1 MKKICFLLVLLICPF
16 VVSALDLA
24 NNAKSGI
31 IMEPTT
37 NKIIFEKNSHE
48 HLEPA
53 SMTKMMTL
61 LLTFEAIDN
70 GKISL
75 DDMVH
80 ISKVAAS
87 MGGSQMFLEE
97 NSNIR
102 LEEIIK
108 GVSIASANDG
118 AVALAEYI
126 GGSVENFV
134 SMMNQKVADLG
145 LTDTH
150 FANPHGLHADNHYS
164 SAYDMAIIAA
174 NLISHEKILQY
185 TSIYEDY
192 FNKPD
197 GSRTWLVNTNKLT
210 RYYDG
215 VDGLKTGY
223 TKEAGY
229 CLTATAK
236 KNNIRYITVVMGEPS
251 SDLRSSETTNMLNY
265 AFNSFKLN
273 TIISKSQELG
283 NIYIDKSKEKTAK
296 IVAKKDITEL
306 ISKEK
311 DSPNYTYN
319 LKIDKLN
326 APIKAGTKIGTIE
339 IIDNEGLIVREEE
352 ITIESDITKSSFIK
366 MVFENFLTIIRGKKV
381 NKIV

>member
-1 MKKICFLLVLLICPF
+1 MKKIYFLLVLLVCPF
-16 VVSALDLA
+16 SVLALDLA
-24 NNAKSGI
+24 SNAKSAI

-37 NKIIFEKNSHE
+37 GKVIFEKNSNE
-48 HLEPA
+48 RLEPA
-53 SMTKMMTL
+53 SMTKIMTL

-75 DDMVH
+75 DDMVT
-80 ISKVAAS
+80 ISKRAAD
-87 MGGSQMFLEE
+87 MGGSQMFLEAG
-97 NSNIR
+97 SNIR

-118 AVALAEYI
+118 AIALAEYI

-134 SMMNQKVADLG
+134 DMMNKKAEDLG
-145 LTDTH
+145 LSNTH
-150 FANPHGLHADNHYS
+150 FINPHGLHADNHYS
-164 SAYDMAIIAA
+164 SAYDMAIMAS
-174 NLISHEKILQY
+174 NLINHEKILNY

-197 GSRTWLVNTNKLT
+197 GSRTWLVNTNKLV
-210 RYYDG
+210 RFFKG

-236 KNNIRYITVVMGEPS
+236 KNNVRYITVVMGEPS
-251 SDLRSSETTNMLNY
+251 SDIRSSETTNMLNY

-273 TIISKSQELG
+273 TILDKNQELG
-283 NIYIDKSKEKTAK
+283 NIYIDKSKQKTAK
-296 IVAKKDITEL
+296 IVVKNPVTEL

-311 DSPNYTYN
+311 EAPSYTYN
-319 LKIDKLN
+319 LKVGKLI
-326 APIKAGTKIGTIE
+326 APLKAGTKVGTVE
-339 IIDNEGLIVREEE
+339 ILDNEGLIVREEDV
-352 ITIESDITKSSFIK
+352 TISYDIEKSNLWTTFL
-366 MVFENFLTIIRGKKV
+366 ENFLTVIRGKKI
-381 NKIV
+381 NKI

>member
-1 MKKICFLLVLLICPF
+1 MKKIYFLLVLLVCPF
-16 VVSALDLA
+16 SVLALDLA
-24 NNAKSGI
+24 SNAKSAI

-37 NKIIFEKNSHE
+37 GKVIFEKNSNE
-48 HLEPA
+48 RLEPA
-53 SMTKMMTL
+53 SMTKIMTL

-75 DDMVH
+75 DDMVT
-80 ISKVAAS
+80 ISKRAAD
-87 MGGSQMFLEE
+87 MGGSQMFLEAG
-97 NSNIR
+97 SNIR

-118 AVALAEYI
+118 AIALAEYI

-134 SMMNQKVADLG
+134 DMMNKKVEDLG
-145 LTDTH
+145 LSNTH
-150 FANPHGLHADNHYS
+150 FINPHGLHADNHYS
-164 SAYDMAIIAA
+164 SAYDMAIMAS
-174 NLISHEKILQY
+174 NLINHEKILNY

-197 GSRTWLVNTNKLT
+197 GSRTWLVNTNKLV
-210 RYYDG
+210 RFFKG

-236 KNNIRYITVVMGEPS
+236 KNNVRYITVVMGEPS
-251 SDLRSSETTNMLNY
+251 SDIRSSETTNMLNY

-273 TIISKSQELG
+273 TILDKNQELG
-283 NIYIDKSKEKTAK
+283 NIYIDKSKQKTAK
-296 IVAKKDITEL
+296 IVVKNPVTEL

-311 DSPNYTYN
+311 EAPSYTYN
-319 LKIDKLN
+319 LKVGKLT
-326 APIKAGTKIGTIE
+326 APLKAGTKVGTVE
-339 IIDNEGLIVREEE
+339 ILDNEGLIVREEDV
-352 ITIESDITKSSFIK
+352 TISYDIEKSNLWTTFL
-366 MVFENFLTIIRGKKV
+366 ENFLTIIRGKKI
-381 NKIV
+381 NKI

>member
-1 MKKICFLLVLLICPF
+1 MKKICFMLVLLVCPF
-16 VVSALDLA
+16 WVSALDLA
-24 NNAKSGI
+24 SNAKSGI

-80 ISKVAAS
+80 ISKTAAS

-164 SAYDMAIIAA
+164 SAYDMAIIAT
-174 NLISHEKILQY
+174 NLISHEKILHY

-210 RYYDG
+210 RYYEG

-236 KNNIRYITVVMGEPS
+236 KNNIRYVTVVMGEPT
-251 SDLRSSETTNMLNY
+251 SDLRSSETINMLNY

-273 TIISKSQELG
+273 TIISKTQGLG
-283 NIYIDKSKEKTAK
+283 TVYIDKSKEKMAK
-296 IVAKKDITEL
+296 IVTKKDITEL

-319 LKIDKLN
+319 LKVDKLN
-326 APIKAGTKIGTIE
+326 APIKAGTKVGTVE
-339 IIDNEGLIVREEE
+339 ILDNEGLIVREEE
-352 ITIESDITKSSFIK
+352 VTIESDITKSSFIS
-366 MVFENFLTIIRGKKV
+366 MVFENFMTIMRGKKV
-381 NKIV
+381 NKIA

>member
-16 VVSALDLA
+16 AVSALDLA

-126 GGSVENFV
+126 GGSVENFI

-306 ISKEK
+306 INKEK
-311 DSPNYTYN
+311 DNPNYTYN

-326 APIKAGTKIGTIE
+326 APIKAGTKIGTVE
-339 IIDNEGLIVREEE
+339 IMDNEGLIVREEE
-352 ITIESDITKSSFIK
+352 VTIESDITKSSFIK
-366 MVFENFLTIIRGKKV
+366 MVFENFLTIIRGKKL
-381 NKIV
+381 IR

>member
-1 MKKICFLLVLLICPF
+1 MKKICFLLVLLGCPF
-16 VVSALDLA
+16 LVSALELA
-24 NNAKSGI
+24 SNAKSGI

-37 NKIIFEKNSHE
+37 NKVIFEKNSHE
-48 HLEPA
+48 RLEPA

-61 LLTFEAIDN
+61 LLTFEALDN

-80 ISKVAAS
+80 ISKVAAA

-134 SMMNQKVADLG
+134 NMMNQKIADLG

-150 FANPHGLHADNHYS
+150 FTNPHGLHADNHYS

-174 NLISHEKILQY
+174 NLISHEKILEY

-210 RYYDG
+210 RYYEG

-236 KNNIRYITVVMGEPS
+236 KNNSRYITVLMGEPT
-251 SDLRSSETTNMLNY
+251 SDLRSSETTSMLNY

-283 NIYIDKSKEKTAK
+283 TVYIDKSKEKTVK
-296 IVAKKDITEL
+296 IVTKKDITEL

-311 DSPNYTYN
+311 ESPNYTYN
-319 LKIDKLN
+319 LKIDKLK
-326 APIKAGTKIGTIE
+326 APLKKGTKVGTVE
-339 IIDNEGLIVREEE
+339 ILDNEGLIVREEE
-352 ITIESDITKSSFIK
+352 VTIESDITKSSFIG
-366 MVFENFLTIIRGKKV
+366 MVLENFLTIIRGKKV

>member
-16 VVSALDLA
+16 WVSALDLA
-24 NNAKSGI
+24 SNAKSGI
-31 IMEPTT
+31 IMETTT

-80 ISKVAAS
+80 ISKTAAS

-164 SAYDMAIIAA
+164 SAYDMAIIAT
-174 NLISHEKILQY
+174 NLISHEKILHY

-210 RYYDG
+210 RYYEG

-229 CLTATAK
+229 CLTSTAK
-236 KNNIRYITVVMGEPS
+236 KNNIRYVTVVMGEPT
-251 SDLRSSETTNMLNY
+251 SDLRSSETINMLNY

-273 TIISKSQELG
+273 TIISKTQGLG
-283 NIYIDKSKEKTAK
+283 TVYIDKSKEKMAK
-296 IVAKKDITEL
+296 IVTKKDITEL

-319 LKIDKLN
+319 LKVDKLN
-326 APIKAGTKIGTIE
+326 APIKAGTKVGTVE
-339 IIDNEGLIVREEE
+339 ILDNEGLIVREEE
-352 ITIESDITKSSFIK
+352 VTIESDITKSSFIS
-366 MVFENFLTIIRGKKV
+366 MVFENFMTIMRGKKV
-381 NKIV
+381 NKIA

>member
-16 VVSALDLA
+16 AVSALDLA

-164 SAYDMAIIAA
+164 SAYDMALIAA

-306 ISKEK
+306 INKEK

-326 APIKAGTKIGTIE
+326 APIKAGTKIGTVE

-352 ITIESDITKSSFIK
+352 VTIESDITKSSFIK

>member
-1 MKKICFLLVLLICPF
+1 MKKICFMLVLLVCPF
-16 VVSALDLA
+16 WVSALDLA
-24 NNAKSGI
+24 SNAKSGI

-80 ISKVAAS
+80 ISKTAAS

-164 SAYDMAIIAA
+164 SAYDMAIIAT
-174 NLISHEKILQY
+174 NLISHEKILHY

-210 RYYDG
+210 RYYEG

-229 CLTATAK
+229 CLTSTAK
-236 KNNIRYITVVMGEPS
+236 KNNIRYITVVMGEPT
-251 SDLRSSETTNMLNY
+251 SDLRSSETINMLNY

-273 TIISKSQELG
+273 TIISKTQGLG
-283 NIYIDKSKEKTAK
+283 TVYIDKSKEKMAK
-296 IVAKKDITEL
+296 IVTKKDITEL

-319 LKIDKLN
+319 LKVDKLN
-326 APIKAGTKIGTIE
+326 APIKAGTKVGTVE
-339 IIDNEGLIVREEE
+339 ILDNEGLIVREEE
-352 ITIESDITKSSFIK
+352 VTIESDITKSSFIS
-366 MVFENFLTIIRGKKV
+366 MVFENFMTIMRGKKV
-381 NKIV
+381 NKIA

>member
-1 MKKICFLLVLLICPF
+1 MKKICFMLVLLVCPF
-16 VVSALDLA
+16 WVSALDLA
-24 NNAKSGI
+24 SNAKSGI

-37 NKIIFEKNSHE
+37 NKVIFEKNSHE

-61 LLTFEAIDN
+61 LLTLEAIDN
-70 GKISL
+70 GKITL

-80 ISKVAAS
+80 ISKTASS

-150 FANPHGLHADNHYS
+150 FTNPHGLHADNHYS

-174 NLISHEKILQY
+174 NLISHEKILHY

-210 RYYDG
+210 RYYEG

-229 CLTATAK
+229 CLTSTAK
-236 KNNIRYITVVMGEPS
+236 KNNIRYITVVMGEPT
-251 SDLRSSETTNMLNY
+251 SDLRSSETINMLNY

-273 TIISKSQELG
+273 TIISKTQGLG
-283 NIYIDKSKEKTAK
+283 TVYIDKSKEKTAK
-296 IVAKKDITEL
+296 IITKKDITEL

-311 DSPNYTYN
+311 DAPNYTYN
-319 LKIDKLN
+319 LKVDKLN
-326 APIKAGTKIGTIE
+326 APIKAGTKVGTVE
-339 IIDNEGLIVREEE
+339 ILDNEGLIVREEE
-352 ITIESDITKSSFIK
+352 VTIESDITKSSFIS
-366 MVFENFLTIIRGKKV
+366 MVFENFMTIMRGKKV
-381 NKIV
+381 NKIA

>member
-1 MKKICFLLVLLICPF
+1 MKKICFMLVLLVCPF
-16 VVSALDLA
+16 WVSALDLA
-24 NNAKSGI
+24 SNAKSGI

-80 ISKVAAS
+80 ISKTAAS

-174 NLISHEKILQY
+174 NLISHEKILHY

-210 RYYDG
+210 RYYEG

-229 CLTATAK
+229 CLTSTAK
-236 KNNIRYITVVMGEPS
+236 KNNIRYITVVMGEPT
-251 SDLRSSETTNMLNY
+251 SDLRSSETINMLNY

-273 TIISKSQELG
+273 TIISKTQGLG
-283 NIYIDKSKEKTAK
+283 TVYIDKSKEKMAK
-296 IVAKKDITEL
+296 IVTKKDITEL

-319 LKIDKLN
+319 LKVDKLN
-326 APIKAGTKIGTIE
+326 APIKAGTKVGTVE
-339 IIDNEGLIVREEE
+339 ILDNEGLIVREEE
-352 ITIESDITKSSFIK
+352 VTIESDITKSSFIS
-366 MVFENFLTIIRGKKV
+366 MVFENFMTIMRGKKV
-381 NKIV
+381 NKIA

>member
-1 MKKICFLLVLLICPF
+1 MKKICFLLVLLGCPF
-16 VVSALDLA
+16 LVSALDLA
-24 NNAKSGI
+24 SNAKSGI

-37 NKIIFEKNSHE
+37 NKVIFEKNSHE
-48 HLEPA
+48 RLEPA

-61 LLTFEAIDN
+61 LLTFEALDN

-80 ISKVAAS
+80 ISKVAAA

-134 SMMNQKVADLG
+134 NMMNQKIADLG

-174 NLISHEKILQY
+174 NLISHEKILEY

-210 RYYDG
+210 RYYEG

-236 KNNIRYITVVMGEPS
+236 KNNIRYITVLMGEPT
-251 SDLRSSETTNMLNY
+251 SDLRSSETTSMLNY

-283 NIYIDKSKEKTAK
+283 TVYIDKSKEKTVK
-296 IVAKKDITEL
+296 IVTKKDITEL

-319 LKIDKLN
+319 LKIDKLK
-326 APIKAGTKIGTIE
+326 APLKKGTKVGTIE
-339 IIDNEGLIVREEE
+339 ILDNEGLIVREEE
-352 ITIESDITKSSFIK
+352 VTIESDITKSSFIG
-366 MVFENFLTIIRGKKV
+366 MVLENFLTIIRGKKV